1 MRGDSMFFKKKPKY
15 LTITTPDESCAI
27 INLREILFVKKHN
40 FKNNI
45 FGIEFTF
52 KKGNAF
58 CQIISGR
65 KKKQKIK
72 KGKKNLIQE
81 KWLDVTYTHN
91 K

>member
-27 INLREILFVKKHN
+27 INLREKLFVKKHN

-52 KKGNAF
+52 KKGNALRVK
-58 CQIISGR
+58 QENIIER
-65 KKKQKIK
+65 NRAFEKVQNILI
-72 KGKKNLIQE
+72 KNL
-81 KWLDVTYTHN
+81 
-91 K
+91 

>member
-1 MRGDSMFFKKKPKY
+1 M
-15 LTITTPDESCAI
+15 
-27 INLREILFVKKHN
+27 LFVKLSA
-40 FKNNI
+40 
-45 FGIEFTF
+45 GE
-52 KKGNAF
+52 
-58 CQIISGR
+58 